1 MLVAVRGSMFAVYLK
16 EGFNV
21 VRRYQK
27 GETADDKIDFFEHL
41 GCYKDLDVA
50 KRFCKKQQGVVEI
63 KQKAGSQVSTP
74 EI

>member
-1 MLVAVRGSMFAVYLK
+1 MFAVYLK
-16 EGFNV
+16 EGYNV

-50 KRFCKKQQGVVEI
+50 KRFCEKQQGVVEI
-63 KQKAGSQVSTP
+63 KQKTGNQVDAGGL
-74 EI
+74 